1 VGAHASRPSERRLA
15 AQALQTLISAMLETG
30 EAANSPAISIVAFFL
45 DRVGLL
51 IEITPSFPANERNCI
66 RMGSRKSLS
75 EHAPWV
81 SP

>member
-30 EAANSPAISIVAFFL
+30 ETANSRAISIVAIPR

-51 IEITPSFPANERNCI
+51 IEITHSFPANESVAAN
-66 RMGSRKSLS
+66 GSGSTPRG
-75 EHAPWV
+75 
-81 SP
+81 

>member
-1 VGAHASRPSERRLA
+1 MGAHASRPSERRLA
-15 AQALQTLISAMLETG
+15 AQALQTLISRYVRET
-30 EAANSPAISIVAFFL
+30 ANSPAISIVAFFL

-51 IEITPSFPANERNCI
+51 IEITPSFPANDRNCI
-66 RMGSRKSLS
+66 RIGSRGSLS